1 MNAEPPRGF
10 VPARIVRRDD
20 HAPDLATF
28 WLAPDVPVP
37 FRPGQYVTLAV
48 RRPDGSFVRRAY
60 SVASA
65 PHEPEIELFVECV
78 EHGDL
83 TPCLFRL
90 ADGDTVWVRARA
102 AGRFLL
108 DPARSRHVMV
118 ATVTGVAPFRAMLRD
133 HARAL
138 LAGETRD
145 DRFLVLYG
153 ASHAPELGPYADEL
167 AKLAADGWLTV
178 VPTVSRPW
186 ASPGWTGETGRAEEV
201 LRKHLDARSWD
212 PADVAGY
219 ACGNPD
225 MVAAVPG
232 LLKRAGVDPKHVH
245 EEVYYTTTGDAVPI
259 AGQAEDDAPVTPKP
273 PPARPPGPPGGI
285 VLKSVPRE
293 AR

>member
-1 MNAEPPRGF
+1 MDTEPPRGF
-10 VPARIVRRDD
+10 VPARIVRRTD

-48 RRPDGSFVRRAY
+48 RRPDGAFVRRAY

-78 EHGDL
+78 EHGTL

-102 AGRFLL
+102 AGRFVL
-108 DPARSRHVMV
+108 DPERRCHVMA
-118 ATVTGVAPFRAMLRD
+118 ATVTGVAPFRAMLLD

-138 LAGETRD
+138 ADGEARG

-167 AKLAADGWLTV
+167 AALAAGGWLTV

-186 ASPGWTGETGRAEEV
+186 ASPGWAGETGRVEEV
-201 LRKHLDARSWD
+201 LRKHLDARGWA

-232 LLKRAGVDPKHVH
+232 ILKRAGVDERHVH
-245 EEVYYTTTGDAVPI
+245 EEVYYTTSGDAVPI
-259 AGQAEDDAPVTPKP
+259 AGQAEDEPVTPKP
-273 PPARPPGPPGGI
+273 AARPPGPPGGI

-293 AR
+293 ER